1 MENSTRGMVEQVVEH
16 ALGDTC
22 FSSALSF
29 NIALFKFE
37 VDHFIKKIP

>member
-1 MENSTRGMVEQVVEH
+1 MENSMRGMVEQEVVH

-22 FSSALSF
+22 FISAWSF
-29 NIALFKFE
+29 NIALVKFE